1 MQRCKC
7 DKMNKIIRLVNFG
20 KPLRQYL
27 PKYIFFTLLG
37 IIFGLINFTMLIPI
51 LRILF
56 GQESL
61 IDAPAT
67 QPVFSFSV
75 SYFADLFSFWVS
87 SIIQKQG
94 KLNALF
100 AICILIVISIVIA
113 NIFRYLAVRVLM
125 HLRLKVLEN
134 IRNELYSKLTNQ
146 SLSYYHKVQ
155 KGEMISTIT
164 NEVQEIENTV
174 INSLQVWL
182 KDPFIV
188 VIYFAVLFYLSPS
201 LTIFT
206 ILFLPLSGLIISYI
220 TKKLK
225 RIGWF
230 NQNLYG
236 KIMSFTDE
244 SLTGIKI
251 IQSYVAEKAM
261 LERFKTLNN
270 EFSLT
275 SKKMFA
281 KRELA
286 TPVSEV
292 LGVLVVVGI
301 VMYGGYLLLNGQ
313 SALDG
318 SQFISYLLLYS
329 QIIQPLKNISNT
341 TTNIQRGILAAEKI
355 FSVLDEPIL
364 INDAENAL
372 VKEHFTTGIEI
383 KNLSF
388 KYANKPVI
396 KNISL
401 QIPKGKIIAL
411 VGESGSG
418 KSTLTDLL
426 QRFYDPQEGGIF
438 IDGVDIKQLKL
449 SSLRKLVANV
459 SQDAILFNDTV
470 KNNIIF
476 NDVDVNADKLLHAA
490 TVANAR
496 KFIDQMESGFDS
508 MVGDRGMKLSGGQ
521 RQRITIARA
530 IYKDAPIL
538 ILDEATSAL
547 DTESERAV
555 QDAINKAM
563 ENRTCLIIAHRL
575 STIMHADEIIV
586 LKEGEIIE
594 RGNHESLLKQNG
606 TYKRLVELQE
616 IK

>member
-1 MQRCKC
+1 
-7 DKMNKIIRLVNFG
+7 
-20 KPLRQYL
+20 
-27 PKYIFFTLLG
+27 
-37 IIFGLINFTMLIPI
+37 
-51 LRILF
+51 
-56 GQESL
+56 
-61 IDAPAT
+61 
-67 QPVFSFSV
+67 
-75 SYFADLFSFWVS
+75 
-87 SIIQKQG
+87 
-94 KLNALF
+94 
-100 AICILIVISIVIA
+100 
-113 NIFRYLAVRVLM
+113 
-125 HLRLKVLEN
+125 
-134 IRNELYSKLTNQ
+134 
-146 SLSYYHKVQ
+146 
-155 KGEMISTIT
+155 
-164 NEVQEIENTV
+164 
-174 INSLQVWL
+174 
-182 KDPFIV
+182 
-188 VIYFAVLFYLSPS
+188 
-201 LTIFT
+201 
-206 ILFLPLSGLIISYI
+206 
-220 TKKLK
+220 
-225 RIGWF
+225 
-230 NQNLYG
+230 
-236 KIMSFTDE
+236 MSFTDE

-318 SQFISYLLLYS
+318 SQFITYLILYS
-329 QIIQPLKNISNT
+329 QIIQPLKNISST
-341 TTNIQRGILAAEKI
+341 TTNIQRGMIAAEKI
-355 FSVLDEPIL
+355 FSILDEPVPIT
-364 INDAENAL
+364 DAENAL
-372 VKEHFTTGIEI
+372 VKDHFTTGIEI

-388 KYANKPVI
+388 TYANTPVI

-438 IDGVDIKQLKL
+438 IDGVDIRQLKL
-449 SSLRKLVANV
+449 ASLRKLIATV
-459 SQDAILFNDTV
+459 SQDAILFNDSV

-476 NDVDVNADKLLHAA
+476 NDADVNTEKLMHAA

-496 KFIDQMESGFDS
+496 KFIEQMEAGFDS
-508 MVGDRGMKLSGGQ
+508 TVGDRGMKLSGGQ

-530 IYKDAPIL
+530 IYKDAPVL

-586 LKEGEIIE
+586 LKDGEIIE
-594 RGNHESLLKQNG
+594 RGNHDSLLKQNG